1 MIQSKFFKN
10 IIKLLLLL
18 LILAFAFGGLGD
30 IFSKKEANY
39 AIKISD
45 LEYSFQQFNKI
56 LQEAVKES
64 KLKYGK
70 DIPKTEIL
78 QLKGSVI
85 NDIINSTLILLEA
98 KSLGIVA
105 NDNTVKKEIIKIPV
119 FFKDGKFN
127 KDIFDKFIQS
137 YGISEQDFI
146 DKLKENIIRSTFIN
160 SISAHN
166 VITPGLIQIILQDV
180 LHTRDIKLIKI
191 PFSSFKL
198 PHDPDEAELKTI
210 YEENKNSFKIP
221 EKRIIDYVLISSEL
235 LKHDIDHVSDADLKK
250 LYDEKSFLFVEPEKR
265 DVSQIQLDSLD
276 RATKAKNELLKG
288 ADFKAVTKKYA
299 PKFKNDN
306 LGIITYNDFDED
318 ISEKLFS
325 LKICETSEVIETPL
339 GLYIFKVEKII
350 PKKKKEF
357 NDVKDTLRNE
367 YLKQLSFNKFLD
379 IIKKIQSEVKQGKS
393 IEYIAKNYNLTL
405 ETTDIIKSEN
415 NVNNNSLIE
424 TEQFIKN
431 AFDTKLNFQSHLFPI
446 SSNKFCIL
454 KVKKIFP
461 EKDRK
466 LEEIKLD
473 LKEIWYDNQ
482 LKTII
487 NKLKVS
493 SKEPLNSTY
502 NKSLFDFANTN
513 ITNIQLSG
521 NGVNKNIP
529 LDFYKS
535 IFELKVNE
543 YTKPF
548 IDYSKKVVLIANLK
562 KVILP
567 PESKVE
573 KHKQLYEAQIQQME
587 QEIILDD
594 IIKKLKDKYSIQIN
608 PLIYQ
613 DN

>member
-1 MIQSKFFKN
+1 VIQNKFFKN

-30 IFSKKEANY
+30 IFSKKEATY

-70 DIPKTEIL
+70 DITKTEIL
-78 QLKGSVI
+78 QLKGNVI
-85 NDIINSTLILLEA
+85 NDLIDSTLILLEA

-166 VITPGLIQIILQDV
+166 VIIPGLTQIILQDV

-198 PHDPDEAELKTI
+198 PHNPDEAELKTI
-210 YEENKNSFKIP
+210 YEKNKNSFKIH
-221 EKRIIDYVLISSEL
+221 EKRIIDYVLISSKS
-235 LKHDIDHVSDADLKK
+235 LKHDIDHVSDSDLKK

-276 RATKAKNELLKG
+276 KATKAKNELLKG

-299 PKFKNDN
+299 SKFKNGN

-325 LKICETSEVIETPL
+325 LKIGETSEVIETPL

-350 PKKKKEF
+350 PEKKKEF

-379 IIKKIQSEVKQGKS
+379 TTKKIQNEVKQGKS
-393 IEYIAKNYNLTL
+393 IEYIVKNYNLKL
-405 ETTDIIKSEN
+405 ETTDITKSEN
-415 NVNNNSLIE
+415 NVKNDSLIE

-431 AFDTKLNFQSHLFPI
+431 AFDTKLNSQSHLFPI
-446 SSNKFCIL
+446 SSNKLCIL

-461 EKDRK
+461 EKDQK

-473 LKEIWYDNQ
+473 LKGIWYDNQ
-482 LKTII
+482 LKTIV
-487 NKLKVS
+487 NKLEIS
-493 SKEPLNSTY
+493 GKEPLNSTH
-502 NKSLFDFANTN
+502 NKSLFDFANIN

-521 NGVNKNIP
+521 NGVNNDIP

-535 IFELKVNE
+535 IFELRVNE

-548 IDYSKKVVLIANLK
+548 IDYSKKEVLIANLK

-567 PESKVE
+567 PESEVE

-587 QEIILDD
+587 QKIILDD
-594 IIKKLKDKYSIQIN
+594 ILKKLKGKYSIHIN

>member
-1 MIQSKFFKN
+1 MIQNKFFKN
-10 IIKLLLLL
+10 IVKLLLLL

-30 IFSKKEANY
+30 IFSKKEATY

-70 DIPKTEIL
+70 EISKTEIL
-78 QLKGSVI
+78 QLKANVI
-85 NDIINSTLILLEA
+85 NDLIDSTLILLEA

-160 SISAHN
+160 SISSHN
-166 VITPGLIQIILQDV
+166 VIIPGLIQIILQDV

-198 PHDPDEAELKTI
+198 PHNPDEAELKTI
-210 YEENKNSFKIP
+210 YEKNKNSFKIH
-221 EKRIIDYVLISSEL
+221 EKRIIDYVLISSES
-235 LKHDIDHVSDADLKK
+235 LKHDIDHVSDSDLKK

-276 RATKAKNELLKG
+276 KATKAKNELLKG
-288 ADFKAVTKKYA
+288 SDFKAVTKKYA
-299 PKFKNDN
+299 PKFKNGN

-325 LKICETSEVIETPL
+325 LKIGETSEVIETPL

-350 PKKKKEF
+350 PEKKKEF

-379 IIKKIQSEVKQGKS
+379 TIKKIQNEVKQGKS
-393 IEYIAKNYNLTL
+393 IEYIVKNYNLKL
-405 ETTDIIKSEN
+405 ETTDITKSEN
-415 NVNNNSLIE
+415 NVKNDSLIE

-431 AFDTKLNFQSHLFPI
+431 AFDTKLNSQSHLFPI

-461 EKDRK
+461 EKDQK

-482 LKTII
+482 LKTIV
-487 NKLKVS
+487 NKLEIS
-493 SKEPLNSTY
+493 GKEPLNSTH
-502 NKSLFDFANTN
+502 NISLFDFDNIN

-521 NGVNKNIP
+521 NGVNNDIP

-543 YTKPF
+543 YTKPS
-548 IDYSKKVVLIANLK
+548 IDYSKKEVLIANLK

-567 PESKVE
+567 PESEVE

-587 QEIILDD
+587 QKIILDD
-594 IIKKLKDKYSIQIN
+594 ILKKLKGKYGIHIN

>member
-210 YEENKNSFKIP
+210 YEENKI
-221 EKRIIDYVLISSEL
+221 VL
-235 LKHDIDHVSDADLKK
+235 
-250 LYDEKSFLFVEPEKR
+250 
-265 DVSQIQLDSLD
+265 
-276 RATKAKNELLKG
+276 
-288 ADFKAVTKKYA
+288 
-299 PKFKNDN
+299 
-306 LGIITYNDFDED
+306 
-318 ISEKLFS
+318 
-325 LKICETSEVIETPL
+325 
-339 GLYIFKVEKII
+339 
-350 PKKKKEF
+350 
-357 NDVKDTLRNE
+357 
-367 YLKQLSFNKFLD
+367 KFL
-379 IIKKIQSEVKQGKS
+379 
-393 IEYIAKNYNLTL
+393 
-405 ETTDIIKSEN
+405 
-415 NVNNNSLIE
+415 
-424 TEQFIKN
+424 
-431 AFDTKLNFQSHLFPI
+431 
-446 SSNKFCIL
+446 
-454 KVKKIFP
+454 
-461 EKDRK
+461 RK
-466 LEEIKLD
+466 
-473 LKEIWYDNQ
+473 
-482 LKTII
+482 
-487 NKLKVS
+487 
-493 SKEPLNSTY
+493 
-502 NKSLFDFANTN
+502 
-513 ITNIQLSG
+513 
-521 NGVNKNIP
+521 
-529 LDFYKS
+529 
-535 IFELKVNE
+535 EL
-543 YTKPF
+543 
-548 IDYSKKVVLIANLK
+548 
-562 KVILP
+562 
-567 PESKVE
+567 
-573 KHKQLYEAQIQQME
+573 
-587 QEIILDD
+587 
-594 IIKKLKDKYSIQIN
+594 
-608 PLIYQ
+608 
-613 DN
+613 